1 MIKQVSSFLT
11 LSVSALTLII
21 LLVFLAQQPH
31 TSGFVTKDDLQKET
45 TKTAKTLKEIEN
57 LNGLDAINEKYAS
70 LSKENKSLKADIQ
83 ALQIK
88 VDTLSTSLSNA
99 SASATPSK
107 ESSASKEN
115 KKTTSTTSSSNSST
129 TTESTAK
136 TTPSATTQQ
145 TNGQTSTHSSSS
157 ASSATS
163 TSTTTS
169 NSGNGYSV
177 ASTQS
182 EVLKMETVS
191 PTVDRLNVRKA
202 PSTTS
207 AIIKIVIKKAKLE
220 VLDKTVIEKNGH
232 KWVKVGLDN
241 GQVGYVAREYVK

>member
-21 LLVFLAQQPH
+21 LLIFLAQQPK

-70 LSKENKSLKADIQ
+70 LSKENKALKADIQ

-88 VDTLSTSLSNA
+88 VDTLSVSLSNA

-107 ESSASKEN
+107 ESSTPNEN
-115 KKTTSTTSSSNSST
+115 KKTASTTAPSGSST
-129 TTESTAK
+129 ATESSAK
-136 TTPSATTQQ
+136 TTSSATTQQ
-145 TNGQTSTHSSSS
+145 TSGHTSVSTSTSSSS
-157 ASSATS
+157 S
-163 TSTTTS
+163 TSTATNS
-169 NSGNGYSV
+169 NSGNSHVG
-177 ASTQS
+177 ASAQP
-182 EVLKMETVS
+182 EVLKVETVS
-191 PTVDRLNVRKA
+191 PTVDRLNVRKS
-202 PSTTS
+202 PSTT
-207 AIIKIVIKKAKLE
+207 APIIKIVIKTAKLE

-232 KWVKVGLDN
+232 KWVKIGLDN
-241 GQVGYVAREYVK
+241 GQEGYVAREYVK